1 MDPFIGTIVMFGGT
15 FAPRNW
21 AFCEGQLLSITQHQ
35 ALFSIIGTTYGGDG
49 RTTFALPD
57 LRGRVPVHPGQGT
70 GLSPRAPGQRFGE
83 ETVTLTTA
91 QIPAHS
97 HAAYG
102 ALVPAEDDKP
112 WNNVLGESTIYTGA
126 NSDLMELNPATI
138 GTTGGGAA
146 HDNIQPSLCVNFI
159 IALYGAYPSRS

>member
-57 LRGRVPVHPGQGT
+57 LRGRVPVHPGQGP
-70 GLSPRAPGQRFGE
+70 GLSPRVPGQKFGE
-83 ETVTLTTA
+83 ETVTLTKA
-91 QIPAHS
+91 QMPAHS
-97 HAAYG
+97 HAVYG
-102 ALVPAEDDKP
+102 AFVPAENDNP
-112 WNNVLGESTIYTGA
+112 WNTVLGESTIYTGA
-126 NSDLMELNPATI
+126 NGDLIQLNAASVGP
-138 GTTGGGAA
+138 TGDGAA

-159 IALYGAYPSRS
+159 IALEGTYPSRS